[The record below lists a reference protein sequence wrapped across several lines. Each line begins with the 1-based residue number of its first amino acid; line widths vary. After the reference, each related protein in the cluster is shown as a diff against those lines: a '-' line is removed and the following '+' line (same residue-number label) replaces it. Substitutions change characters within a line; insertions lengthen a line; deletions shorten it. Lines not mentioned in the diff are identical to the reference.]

1 MTKSD
6 IKDTVIAV
14 LTDVAPN
21 IDANAI
27 DPRVNFRDQFDFD
40 SMDFLNFGLGLEKRL
55 GIKIPETDYPKL
67 SSLSGCVAY
76 LSART
81 GTAA

>member
-1 MTKSD
+1 MIEND

-14 LTDVAPN
+14 LTEVAPN

-76 LSART
+76 LGART
-81 GTAA
+81 GAAA

>member
-1 MTKSD
+1 MTEND
-6 IKDTVIAV
+6 IKDAVIEV
-14 LTDVAPN
+14 LTEVAPN
-21 IDANAI
+21 IDAAAI

-55 GIKIPETDYPKL
+55 GVKIPETDYPKL

-76 LSART
+76 L
-81 GTAA
+81 GTRVGAAA

>member
-1 MTKSD
+1 MKENE
-6 IKDTVIAV
+6 IKDVVIEV
-14 LTDVAPN
+14 LTEVAPN
-21 IDANAI
+21 VEAATI

-40 SMDFLNFGLGLEKRL
+40 SMDFLTFGLGLEQRL

-76 LSART
+76 LGPRL
-81 GTAA
+81 GAAA